1 MTPTFTISDT
11 EMLILALSSHERL
24 LVSCQLSIISN
35 IPKIREAISSGSSD
49 CSASCFLYYL
59 H

>member
-24 LVSCQLSIISN
+24 LVSCQLSIVN
-35 IPKIREAISSGSSD
+35 RKDIPSVTCHLFPVTYS
-49 CSASCFLYYL
+49 
-59 H
+59 